1 MKTFCLTGL
10 FIMIISA
17 MGCKQQDQSTKTNKE
32 NEPFN
37 YFIEQF
43 ADIKVLR
50 YKVNGFDA
58 LSLRQKKLAYYLSQA
73 ALCGRDILY
82 DQFYKHNLAIRRTLE
97 AIYKG
102 YSGDRKSDE
111 FKKFMIYLKRIW
123 FSNGIH
129 HHYSTDKILPEFS
142 QEYFKHLIDNSKD
155 ASFPLTEGES
165 LNELT
170 ERLTPII
177 FDPEIASKR
186 VNRNPETG
194 LLKNSATNFYKDI
207 TADEALSYYEKQK
220 DPNDTTPV
228 EFGHNNQTIK
238 KDGKIIEKVW
248 RIEGMYSKAI
258 ENIVSWLKLAENVA
272 ENEQQKTTIQ
282 HLIDFY
288 QHGNLETWDQ
298 FNVAWVKD
306 TNSVID
312 FINGFVEVY
321 NDPVNLKGTWESV
334 VEMID
339 KQATERMK
347 KLSRNAQ
354 WFEDHSPIETRF
366 KKQKVTGITGNV
378 VNVVQLGGDVY
389 PYSPIGINLPNSDW
403 IRNQHGSKSVTLNNI
418 MQAHHNASLE
428 SGMLQEFAYSEEEV
442 NLAKQYGLLAHNLHV
457 DMHEVLG
464 HGSGKMLPGISST
477 DLKNYHST
485 IEETRADLFA
495 LYYLMDDKL
504 TDLGLIPHKDV
515 AKAGYNAYIRN
526 GFITQLTRISLGNDL
541 EEAHMRNRQLI
552 CKWVFEKG
560 QPDSVITREQKNG
573 KTYFVI
579 NDHQKLRALFAELL
593 SKIQRIKSEGDLQS
607 AKELIE
613 TYGVKINDTLHKEVI
628 TRYKKLNLAPY
639 TGFIN
644 PVLVPETKN
653 GDIID
658 VTIQYQ
664 NDFVEQMMNY
674 STNYSFLPTY
684 N

>member
-1 MKTFCLTGL
+1 MKTCCITIIYL
-10 FIMIISA
+10 MIIST
-17 MGCKQQDQSTKTNKE
+17 MGCKNQDQTTKTDKQH
-32 NEPFN
+32 EPFN

-50 YKVNGFDA
+50 YKVNGFDD
-58 LSLRQKKLAYYLSQA
+58 LSLRQKKLAFYLSQA

-82 DQFYKHNLAIRRTLE
+82 NQFYEHNLTIRRTLE

-102 YSGDRKSDE
+102 YNGDRESDE
-111 FKKFMIYLKRIW
+111 FQKFMVYLKRIW

-142 QEYFKHLIDNSKD
+142 QEYFNHLISNTKK
-155 ASFPLTEGES
+155 ASFPLKKDENI
-165 LNELT
+165 NELT
-170 ERLTPII
+170 ERLIPII

-194 LLKNSATNFYKDI
+194 LLKSSATNFYKDI
-207 TADEALSYYEKQK
+207 TADEVFSYYKKQK
-220 DPNDTTPV
+220 DPNDTTPI
-228 EFGHNNQTIK
+228 EFGHNTQTIK

-248 RIEGMYSKAI
+248 KIEGMYSKAI

-282 HLIDFY
+282 HLINFY
-288 QHGNLETWDQ
+288 QNGNLATWDQ

-306 TNSVID
+306 TNSTID
-312 FINGFVEVY
+312 FINGFIEVY

-339 KQATERMK
+339 KQATQRMK

-354 WFEDHSPIETRF
+354 WFEDHSPIETHF
-366 KKQKVTGITGNV
+366 KKQEVTGITGNV

-403 IRNQHGSKSVTLNNI
+403 IRKQHGSKSVTLNNI

-428 SGMLQEFAYSEEEV
+428 SGMLQEFAYSEEEIK
-442 NLAKQYGLLAHNLHV
+442 LAKQYGLLAHNLHV

-477 DLKNYHST
+477 NLKNYHST

-504 TDLGLIPHKDV
+504 TDLGLIPNKNV

-526 GFITQLTRISLGNDL
+526 GFITQLTRVSLGKEL

-573 KTYFVI
+573 KTYYVI
-579 NDHQKLRALFAELL
+579 HDYQKLRTFFADLL
-593 SKIQRIKSEGDLQS
+593 AEIQRIKSEGDLQA
-607 AKELIE
+607 AKSLIE
-613 TYGVKINDTLHKEVI
+613 TYGVEINDTLHEEVMS
-628 TRYKKLNLAPY
+628 RYEKLNLAPY

-644 PVLVPETKN
+644 PVLLPETKN
-653 GDIID
+653 GNIID

-674 STNYSFLPTY
+674 STNYSYLD
-684 N
+684 

>member
-1 MKTFCLTGL
+1 MKTCCITIIYL
-10 FIMIISA
+10 MIIST
-17 MGCKQQDQSTKTNKE
+17 MGCKNQDQTTKTDKQH
-32 NEPFN
+32 EPFN

-50 YKVNGFDA
+50 YKVNGFDD
-58 LSLRQKKLAYYLSQA
+58 LSLRQKKLAFYLSQA

-82 DQFYKHNLAIRRTLE
+82 NQFYEHNLTIRRTLE

-102 YSGDRKSDE
+102 YNGDRESDE
-111 FKKFMIYLKRIW
+111 FQKFMVYLKRIW

-142 QEYFKHLIDNSKD
+142 QEYFNHLISNTKK
-155 ASFPLTEGES
+155 ASFPLKKDENI
-165 LNELT
+165 NELT
-170 ERLTPII
+170 ERLMPII

-194 LLKNSATNFYKDI
+194 LLKSSATNFYKDI
-207 TADEALSYYEKQK
+207 TADEVLSYYKKQK
-220 DPNDTTPV
+220 DPNDTTPI
-228 EFGHNNQTIK
+228 EFGHNTQTIK

-248 RIEGMYSKAI
+248 KVEGMYSKAI

-282 HLIDFY
+282 HLINFY
-288 QHGNLETWDQ
+288 QNGNLETWDQ

-306 TNSVID
+306 TNSTID
-312 FINGFVEVY
+312 FINGFIEVY

-339 KQATERMK
+339 KQATQRMK

-354 WFEDHSPIETRF
+354 WFEDHSPIETHF
-366 KKQKVTGITGNV
+366 KKQEVTGITGNV

-403 IRNQHGSKSVTLNNI
+403 IRKQHGSKSVTLNNI

-428 SGMLQEFAYSEEEV
+428 SGMLQEFAYSEEEIK
-442 NLAKQYGLLAHNLHV
+442 LAKQYGLLAHNLHV

-477 DLKNYHST
+477 NLKNYHST

-504 TDLGLIPHKDV
+504 TDLGLIPNKNV

-526 GFITQLTRISLGNDL
+526 GFITQLTRVSLGKEL

-573 KTYFVI
+573 KTYYVI
-579 NDHQKLRALFAELL
+579 HDYQKLRTFFADLL
-593 SKIQRIKSEGDLQS
+593 AEIQRIKSEGDLQA
-607 AKELIE
+607 AKSLIE
-613 TYGVKINDTLHKEVI
+613 TYGVEINDTLHEEVMS
-628 TRYKKLNLAPY
+628 RYEKLNLAPY

-644 PVLVPETKN
+644 PVLLPETKN
-653 GDIID
+653 GNIID

-674 STNYSFLPTY
+674 STNYSYLD
-684 N
+684 

>member
-1 MKTFCLTGL
+1 MKRYCLTGL
-10 FIMIISA
+10 FIIIIST
-17 MGCKQQDQSTKTNKE
+17 MGCKQQDQTGKTNQE
-32 NEPFN
+32 NESFN

-50 YKVNGFDA
+50 YKVNGFDE

-82 DQFYKHNLAIRRTLE
+82 DQFYEHNLAIRRTLE

-102 YSGDRKSDE
+102 YQGDRESDE
-111 FKKFMIYLKRIW
+111 FQKFMVYLKRIW

-129 HHYSTDKILPEFS
+129 HHYSTDKIMPEFS
-142 QEYFKHLIDNSKD
+142 SEYFNHLINNTKD
-155 ASFPLTEGES
+155 ATFPLKEDETLKEFIQ
-165 LNELT
+165 
-170 ERLTPII
+170 RLTPIM
-177 FDPEIASKR
+177 FDPKIASKR
-186 VNRNPETG
+186 VNKNPETG
-194 LLKNSATNFYKDI
+194 LLKSSATNFYKDI
-207 TADEALSYYEKQK
+207 TAEEVLSYYEKQK
-220 DPNDTTPV
+220 DPNDTTPI
-228 EFGHNNQTIK
+228 EFGHNTQTTK
-238 KDGKIIEKVW
+238 KDGEIIERAW
-248 RIEGMYSKAI
+248 IIGGMYSKAI

-272 ENEQQKTTIQ
+272 ENKQQKAAIQ
-282 HLIDFY
+282 YLITFY
-288 QHGNLETWDQ
+288 ETGDLETWDQ

-306 TNSVID
+306 TNSIID

-339 KQATERMK
+339 KKATERMK
-347 KLSRNAQ
+347 KLSQNAQ
-354 WFEDHSPIETRF
+354 WFEDHSPIEQRF
-366 KKQKVTGITGNV
+366 KKEQVTGITGNV

-403 IRNQHGSKSVTLNNI
+403 IRKQHGSKSVTINNI
-418 MQAHHNASLE
+418 IQAHHNASLE
-428 SGMLQEFAYSEEEV
+428 SGMLQEFAYSEKEIE
-442 NLAKQYGLLAHNLHV
+442 LAKQYGLLAHNLHV

-464 HGSGKMLPGISST
+464 HGSGKMLPGVSST

-504 TDLGLIPHKDV
+504 TETGLIPNKDV

-526 GFITQLTRISLGNDL
+526 GFITQLTRISLGKDL

-560 QPDSVITREQKNG
+560 QEDSVITREQKNG
-573 KTYFVI
+573 KTYYVVH
-579 NDHQKLRALFAELL
+579 DHQKLRTLFADLL
-593 SKIQRIKSEGDLQS
+593 AEIQRIKSEGDLKAAQS
-607 AKELIE
+607 LIE
-613 TYGVKINDTLHKEVI
+613 TYGVEIDNTLHKEVLS
-628 TRYKKLNLAPY
+628 RYEKLNLAPY

-644 PVLVPETKN
+644 PVLTPETKK
-653 GDIID
+653 GEIID
-658 VTIQYQ
+658 ITIQYQ
-664 NDFVEQMMNY
+664 DDFVEQMMDY
-674 STNYSFLPTY
+674 STHYSFLPTY

>member
-593 SKIQRIKSEGDLQS
+593 SEIQRIKSEGDLQS